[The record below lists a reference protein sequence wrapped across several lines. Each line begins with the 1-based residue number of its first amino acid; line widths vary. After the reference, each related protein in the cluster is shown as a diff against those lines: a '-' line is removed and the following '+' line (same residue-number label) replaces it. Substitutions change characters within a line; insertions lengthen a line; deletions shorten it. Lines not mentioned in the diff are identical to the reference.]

1 MSKRLANKVAIVTG
15 AARGIGRAIAEQ
27 FAIEDARVVIVDILE
42 DECRALAAEINARA
56 GGEVAAAMRLDVRDA
71 ANWQQ
76 VVALATSRFG
86 GLDILVNNAGFLAQ
100 SDAVNC
106 DEEEWDKVIDTNMKG
121 PFLGIKHAVPELR
134 KRGGGSLINIAS
146 IGGIVATHICGAYH
160 TSKGGVRLLS
170 KHAAVAYGPDNIR
183 SNAICPSTIMTDMVA
198 GLPPKLRDAAAK
210 GTALRRFGTTEEV
223 ARAAVFLAS
232 DEAAFITGADIPVDG
247 GITAMRPS
255 APAED

>member
-1 MSKRLANKVAIVTG
+1 MAGRLTNKVAIVTG
-15 AARGIGRAIAEQ
+15 GGRGIGRAIVEQ
-27 FAIEDARVVIVDILE
+27 YALEDARVVITDILDPE
-42 DECRALAAEINARA
+42 IAALSAELNEKA
-56 GGEVAAAMRLDVRDA
+56 GADVTVSHHLDVRDA
-71 ANWQQ
+71 ASWQS
-76 VVALATSRFG
+76 VIALANSAFG

-100 SDAVNC
+100 ADAVNC
-106 DEEEWDKVIDTNMKG
+106 SEEEWDKILDTNMKG
-121 PFLGIKHAVPELR
+121 PFLGIKYAVPELR
-134 KRGGGSLINIAS
+134 KRGGGSIVNIAS
-146 IGGIVATHICGAYH
+146 IGGMVATHICAAYH
-160 TSKGGVRLLS
+160 SSKGGLRLLS

-223 ARAAVFLAS
+223 ARCAVFLAS

-255 APAED
+255 APADN